1 MENKFAN
8 LKLQTQEIIDLIGL
22 KKHQEANNKL
32 TDVSELLDEMFDFS
46 DDDADL
52 VEISR
57 YQVLLNQLH
66 QKINNNDEE

>member
-1 MENKFAN
+1 MEHKFAN

-22 KKHQEANNKL
+22 KKYQEANNKL

-66 QKINNNDEE
+66 QKINNDAE

>member
-1 MENKFAN
+1 MEHKFAN

-22 KKHQEANNKL
+22 KKPQEANNKL
-32 TDVSELLDEMFDFS
+32 ADVSELLDEMFDFS

-66 QKINNNDEE
+66 QKINNNDAE